1 MKRFR
6 FARKPG
12 AVSTSFPGSSLL
24 RRPSRRG
31 LWEGGLGS
39 SFGTAQS
46 KITNKREGR
55 EMHFLVR
62 VQFLSFFYT
71 LCQKASPNF
80 PQLSEE
86 SDTVDDG
93 VKHDSTSEFMEDIQ

>member
-1 MKRFR
+1 
-6 FARKPG
+6 
-12 AVSTSFPGSSLL
+12 
-24 RRPSRRG
+24 
-31 LWEGGLGS
+31 
-39 SFGTAQS
+39 
-46 KITNKREGR
+46 
-55 EMHFLVR
+55 MHFLVR

-93 VKHDSTSEFMEDIQ
+93 VKHDSTSEFMKDIQKEEF